1 MTTTAKLQK
10 KNMKSPDETRSFDKG
25 KVEIAK
31 VGETS
36 IGRAYFEPGWSWE
49 KCVKPIVKT
58 ESCQAPHTQYVISG
72 RMRVKMDDGSE
83 EEFGRMR
90 VKMDDGSE
98 EEFGPGDVG
107 YLPPGHNAWI
117 IGNEPF
123 VAVDFTGMKEY
134 AKK

>member
-1 MTTTAKLQK
+1 MESITKIQK
-10 KNMKSPDETRSFDKG
+10 KSMKSPDETRSFEKG

-31 VGETS
+31 VGENT
-36 IGRAYFEPGWSWE
+36 IGRAHFEPGWSWE
-49 KCVKPIVKT
+49 KCVKPIDKT
-58 ESCQAPHTQYVISG
+58 DSCQAPHTQYIISG
-72 RMRVKMDDGSE
+72 K
-83 EEFGRMR
+83 MR

-117 IGNEPF
+117 IGNEPC
-123 VAVDFTGMKEY
+123 VAIDFTGMKEY